1 MKKIFLFIPL
11 VVSTIVLFIVKLILN
26 NNELTFMSSIYY
38 WFISINFVYL
48 IIYSIFLFKG
58 NKELRKISIIT
69 EIIIFVFVFSAM
81 KLWYLGND
89 VRINENFVQTK
100 FAIEAR
106 PPRIAYRY
114 VNQFVRGNEEV
125 WCDGEMCVVANEY
138 YKK

>member
-11 VVSTIVLFIVKLILN
+11 VVSTIMLFIAKLILN
-26 NNELTFMSSIYY
+26 NNGLTFMSSIYY

-48 IIYSIFLFKG
+48 IIYSLYLFKDD
-58 NKELRKISIIT
+58 KKLRRIIIKT

-114 VNQFVRGNEEV
+114 VNQFVRGNEEI
-125 WCDGEMCVVANEY
+125 WCDGEMCHLSNDFY
-138 YKK
+138 Y

>member
-26 NNELTFMSSIYY
+26 NNGLTFMSCIYY

-58 NKELRKISIIT
+58 NKELRKIIVIT
-69 EIIIFVFVFSAM
+69 EIIIFVFVISAM

-89 VRINENFVQTK
+89 VRINENFVQIK
-100 FAIEAR
+100 FAIE
-106 PPRIAYRY
+106 
-114 VNQFVRGNEEV
+114 VRLTGAMKKYGVLGKCAIYQMTFIIKLRRSEEI
-125 WCDGEMCVVANEY
+125 
-138 YKK
+138 